1 MHMDESFFR
10 SETPTTHTWGDRKDR
25 KTIKVSGHQ
34 STVGVIGAVD
44 PEKGDH
50 EEWLFE
56 SINSDVVNSFLWK
69 LSERFPDE
77 QILLIGDNA
86 SYHKNQG
93 SEKYPLPLNIQLLF
107 QPPYSPELNP
117 QENVWKIIKD
127 EFKNLLCRT
136 AEELWETVDMVIALF
151 RDHRFVRKI

>member
-1 MHMDESFFR
+1 MDESFFR
-10 SETPTTHTWGDRKDR
+10 SETPTTHTWGDRKNR

-34 STVGVIGAVD
+34 NTVGVIGAVD

-69 LSERFPDE
+69 LSERFPNE

-93 SEKYPLPLNIQLLF
+93 SEKYPLPPNIQLLF

-136 AEELWETVDMVIALF
+136 GEELWEIVDMVIALF
-151 RDHRFVRKI
+151 REHKFIQKI